1 MVIFL
6 LLVSIL
12 ADSTFSRRLT
22 TLLQP
27 SLAACG
33 TSVRSKSLGHS
44 MVFPEDVR
52 SLKLVQ
58 GLFNF
63 QMYRRFSKPLWTS
76 HYSAFLLRFFGYS
89 AVCSTC
95 YPSGGHNIKV
105 FDKLPLIS
113 REMLLALG
121 EFEWGQIKMCLSS
134 SIYQGTTRQFKWLFF
149 FFFFSWMRLW
159 KKILLCLLTSV
170 LRKQAIIFEDYH
182 CAKEWDMRL
191 G

>member
-149 FFFFSWMRLW
+149 FFFFLNETLKKNFALSAHICTKKAGYYFWRLP
-159 KKILLCLLTSV
+159 LC
-170 LRKQAIIFEDYH
+170 
-182 CAKEWDMRL
+182 
-191 G
+191 